1 VIESLTD
8 QIGLTQYA
16 LYVFDYGAPVGFR
29 LAASRPERITALIS
43 QNGNAYEEGLSDGW
57 NPIRAYWQD
66 PTEENRGKLRAF
78 LRSGTT
84 LFQYT
89 HGEADATLIAP
100 ESYTLDQHFLDR
112 QGNDEIQLDLFGDY
126 KTNVA
131 SYPRFHE
138 YFRMHRPPTLAVWG
152 KNDPFFLPKGAEAYR
167 RDIPDAEIHFVDAGH
182 FPLETH
188 LDEIAGIIRGFL
200 ARKLDRTQGEN
211 LFGPLTEASV
221 PSTAKESF
229 DGLRGVFGFV
239 PNLGYALAAEW
250 AEYMPIIGIECVGE
264 VVNAPGGEFNP
275 GDKVAAFVGGL
286 GRTLNGSY
294 AEFNVA
300 PVTNVIKVETTLP
313 WEEFA
318 ALPESY
324 ATAWVALNANLEIK
338 KGQTLLIRG
347 ATSALG
353 QAALNIAVDAGL
365 NVIATTRSEAK
376 FGNLLAM
383 GAKRVELEGPDLSK
397 RLKETKHVDS
407 VLDLVGNSVLKDS
420 LAIPHRGGRVP

>member
-1 VIESLTD
+1 VSIIYSFVPDYKPSGQGEVKMRAIVLEGFGGPEKLVIKKM
-8 QIGLTQYA
+8 
-16 LYVFDYGAPVGFR
+16 PK
-29 LAASRPERITALIS
+29 PEAKPGQVLI
-43 QNGNAYEEGLSDGW
+43 AV
-57 NPIRAYWQD
+57 
-66 PTEENRGKLRAF
+66 RAF
-78 LRSGTT
+78 GVN
-84 LFQYT
+84 
-89 HGEADATLIAP
+89 HA
-100 ESYTLDQHFLDR
+100 
-112 QGNDEIQLDLFGDY
+112 
-126 KTNVA
+126 
-131 SYPRFHE
+131 
-138 YFRMHRPPTLAVWG
+138 
-152 KNDPFFLPKGAEAYR
+152 
-167 RDIPDAEIHFVDAGH
+167 
-182 FPLETH
+182 ETH
-188 LDEIAGIIRGFL
+188 M
-200 ARKLDRTQGEN
+200 RKG
-211 LFGPLTEASV
+211 
-221 PSTAKESF
+221 
-229 DGLRGVFGFV
+229 
-239 PNLGYALAAEW
+239 EW

-294 AEFNVA
+294 AEFTVA

-338 KGQTLLIRG
+338 KGQTLVLRG

-376 FGNLLAM
+376 FGKLLAM

-397 RLKETKHVDS
+397 RLKERKQVDS

-420 LAIPHRGGRVP
+420 LAIPRRGGRVCMAGWLGGLAPVPDFNPLLQLDSGIHFSLFVSLVMGAPEFPVSEYPLQKIVERVEKGIYKAKPAAVFNFDQIREAQSLMESNQANGKIVVRL